1 MFFSAPGEVEETS
14 TSKIEK
20 TTSEINEVKKIKTIN
35 VISSKVGK
43 YFFDVIDKL
52 NDEETQRNYLQNLKN
67 LILAKNSN
75 KNQEIRPT

>member
-1 MFFSAPGEVEETS
+1 MS
-14 TSKIEK
+14 
-20 TTSEINEVKKIKTIN
+20 
-35 VISSKVGK
+35 K
-43 YFFDVIDKL
+43 YFFYFIYKT